1 MNPNTYLSPK
11 HTEMFTRRDI
21 ELRNSDWTQGADAS
35 NVLTAEQIAA
45 WATYRQVLRDLPDQ
59 EGFPNV
65 EFPSDPNAPV
75 VSGE

>member
-1 MNPNTYLSPK
+1 MNPNTYESPK
-11 HTEMFTRRDI
+11 HTQMFTKRDA

-45 WATYRQVLRDLPDQ
+45 WATYRQALRDLPDQ

-65 EFPSDPNAPV
+65 EFPSYPNEPV
-75 VSGE
+75 VSEE